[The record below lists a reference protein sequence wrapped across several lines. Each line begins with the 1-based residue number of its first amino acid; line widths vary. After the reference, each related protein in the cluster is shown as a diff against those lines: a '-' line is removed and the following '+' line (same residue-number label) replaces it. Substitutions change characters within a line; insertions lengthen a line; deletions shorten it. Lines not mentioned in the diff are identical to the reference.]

1 MRVRQPFIYL
11 LSLRVEKITF
21 SMRKGIL
28 FILMAAAG
36 IVCSC
41 GTGSENKYLT
51 DLSVEYMSEP
61 QGIDV
66 ASPRF
71 GWKNA
76 STEYGAK
83 QTAYR
88 LEVAESPENLAAGDC
103 VFDSGKIESG
113 ESVGIEYQGSPLKPH
128 TVYAWRVTVWDE
140 NNVSHT
146 SEPSEFSTGLMDEGW
161 GEAQWI
167 GSSQP
172 HFSRYRTKFE
182 IGCSMQPAEGAEHAV
197 LLLGYLDSEN
207 YVSVDYAV
215 ADGKARLV
223 LSHRT
228 DGVDTEDAAF
238 ALPFVNTASL
248 YKKHTLNADVKS
260 LDYAKGY
267 MISLSLDGRKLTD
280 QPVVIQP
287 YPLSVWKPYC
297 RFNDI
302 AFCQPEG
309 SAATFSDIIITEDVW
324 NTVLYKD
331 DDEYFEE
338 GTGEVH
344 ILPTSETTGAPMLR
358 GTFALD
364 GGKQVSSALLYI
376 TARGV
381 YEFYVNGKRCAS
393 DHGEYTDYFN
403 PGYTDY
409 RDRIMYNTY
418 NVSEA
423 LQAGNNALGI
433 MLGAGWYCDAMGYTT
448 SWADQYGN
456 QLSALAKLVINY
468 TDGTQQVVVSGPD
481 WKVTDNGPITS
492 DSFQNGEDYDARRE
506 IDGWADADFDDSQW
520 ENVTVW
526 DAPAESV
533 EIQSYIG
540 SPISCSMVLAAQ
552 SVSEPEPGVFVY
564 DMGQNMVGVPR
575 INVKGTEGQKIT
587 LRYGEMIYPEQVP
600 EDPLPPLTAED
611 YEANRGRVYNENY
624 RGALSTDHYIMRGLP
639 EGETICPHFTHHGYR
654 YVEIHGLTEALPLED
669 VEGLVLN
676 SIGEQMSSYET
687 SNPNIN
693 KLYSNIVWGQRG
705 NFLSVPT
712 DCPQRDERLGWT
724 GDAQVFARTA
734 TYNMNVDPF
743 YSRWIYTLRD
753 AQGDDGN
760 YCDYAP
766 RTGVP
771 PVGAD
776 RGNGAMGWA
785 DVGIILPWQVYM
797 QYGDIR
803 FIREHYPSMKRYMDY
818 LSQRAVGY
826 LQRGS
831 GYGDWVAVE
840 HTNSALTNTA
850 YWGYDALLMS
860 KMAKALGY
868 EEDAQYYTDLHAQIK
883 KAFNEAFV
891 DSEGRTTNTDK
902 VPPYVEWI
910 AGGADAEHEADTQT
924 SYVVPLQAEL
934 FDEVNKPKALQHL
947 AEDIAEHG
955 YTITTGFIGTPY
967 INLVLSENGLTD
979 AAYRLFEQTEFPSW
993 LYPVL
998 QGATTIWER
1007 WNSYTIKRGFGMVD
1021 MNSFNHY
1028 SFGAIEEWMMVH
1040 SLGIQRDEAAPG
1052 YRHFILQPQAGGTF
1066 DYIRGHYDTVY
1077 GRIESA
1083 WEKTKDGIVYT
1094 FRVPANT
1101 SASLSLEAL
1110 GVQNT
1115 SELEFLKGGKYAS
1128 LSESACELPA
1138 GEYQI
1143 RVK

>member
-1 MRVRQPFIYL
+1 
-11 LSLRVEKITF
+11 
-21 SMRKGIL
+21 MRKLIVFAL
-28 FILMAAAG
+28 SAAAL

-41 GTGSENKYLT
+41 GSKSDKSYLT

-61 QGIDV
+61 QGIDI

-71 GWKNA
+71 GWKIG
-76 STEYGAK
+76 SDSYGAA

-88 LEVAESPENLAAGDC
+88 IEVAESPAMLSAGTC
-103 VFDSGKIESG
+103 TYDSGKVDG
-113 ESVGIEYQGSPLKPH
+113 DASVGIEYKGSPLKPH
-128 TVYAWRVTVWDE
+128 TTYSWRVTVWDE
-140 NNVSHT
+140 KGKSHT
-146 SEPSEFSTGLMDEGW
+146 SAPSRFSTGLMDEGW
-161 GEAQWI
+161 SGAQWI
-167 GSSQP
+167 GSSEP
-172 HFSRYRTKFE
+172 HFSRYRTQFE
-182 IGCSMQPAEGAEHAV
+182 IGCSMQPSKGAEHAV
-197 LLLGYLDSEN
+197 LLFGYLDPEN

-215 ADGKARLV
+215 SGGKARLV

-228 DGVDTEDAAF
+228 EGVDTEGASF
-238 ALPFVNTASL
+238 ALPFIGTSALYDRHALKAS
-248 YKKHTLNADVKS
+248 VKS

-267 MISLSLDGRKLTD
+267 LVSLALDGRSLTPK
-280 QPVVIQP
+280 PVQILP
-287 YPLSVWKPYC
+287 YPLEAWKPYY
-297 RFNDI
+297 RLNDI

-309 SAATFSDIIITEDVW
+309 SSATFSDLLITENVW

-331 DDEYFEE
+331 DNEYFEE

-344 ILPTSETTGAPMLR
+344 IIPTAETTGAPMLR
-358 GTFALD
+358 KTFSLD
-364 GGKQVSSALLYI
+364 GGRQLASAKLYI
-376 TARGV
+376 TARGI
-381 YEFYVNGKRCAS
+381 YEFYVNGERYS
-393 DHGEYTDYFN
+393 SDYFN

-409 RDRIMYNTY
+409 RCRIMYNSY
-418 NVSEA
+418 DISDILRV
-423 LQAGNNALGI
+423 GDNALGI
-433 MLGAGWYCDAMGYTT
+433 MLGGGWYCDAMGFTT
-448 SWADQYGN
+448 AWADQYGN
-456 QLSALAKLVINY
+456 QLSALAKLVITY
-468 TDGTQQVVVSGPD
+468 SDGTEQTVVTDST
-481 WKVTDNGPITS
+481 WKVSDDGPITS

-506 IDGWADADFDDSQW
+506 IDGWSEPEFDDSSW
-520 ENVTVW
+520 RDVTVYE
-526 DAPAESV
+526 APADSV

-540 SPISCSMVLAAQ
+540 SPVSCHIVLTAQ

-575 INVKGTEGQKIT
+575 IQVKGVEGQKIT
-587 LRYGEMIYPEQVP
+587 LKYGEMIYPEEVP
-600 EDPLPPLTAED
+600 EDPLPPLTAAD
-611 YEANRGRVYNENY
+611 YEAHRGRAYNENY
-624 RGALSTDHYIMRGLP
+624 RGALSTDHYIMRGR
-639 EGETICPHFTHHGYR
+639 ENGETICPHFTHHGYR
-654 YVEIHGLTEALPLED
+654 YVEIHGLTEAIPLEY
-669 VEGLVLN
+669 VEGLVLE
-676 SIGEQMSSYET
+676 SIGEQKSSYET
-687 SNPNIN
+687 SNPDIN

-712 DCPQRDERLGWT
+712 DCPQRDERLGWS

-743 YSRWIYTLRD
+743 YSRWIYSLRD

-771 PVGAD
+771 PVGAN
-776 RGNGAMGWA
+776 RGEGAMGWA

-797 QYGDIR
+797 QYGDTR
-803 FIREHYPSMKRYMDY
+803 FIEQHYPSMKRYMEY
-818 LSQRAVGY
+818 LSNRAVGY
-826 LQRGS
+826 LQRGA

-850 YWGYDALLMS
+850 YWGYDALLMA

-868 EEDAQYYTDLHAQIK
+868 EEDAQYYTELHSQIK

-891 DSEGRTTNTDK
+891 DAEGRTTTTDK

-910 AGGADAEHEADTQT
+910 AGGADSEHVADTQT

-967 INLVLSENGLTD
+967 INLVLSENGMGD
-979 AAYRLFEQTEFPSW
+979 IAYRLFEQTEYPSW

-1007 WNSYTIKRGFGMVD
+1007 WNSYTIKRGFGLVD

-1052 YRHFILQPQAGGTF
+1052 YKHFILQPEAGGTF
-1066 DYIRGHYDTVY
+1066 TYIRGHYDTVY
-1077 GRIESA
+1077 GRIESG
-1083 WEKTKDGIVYT
+1083 WEKTSDGIVYD
-1094 FRVPANT
+1094 FKVPANT
-1101 SASLSLEAL
+1101 SATLSLEAL
-1110 GVQNT
+1110 GVDST
-1115 SELEFLKGGKYAS
+1115 DRLEFLKGGKHAVLDGGS
-1128 LSESACELPA
+1128 CSLPA
-1138 GEYQI
+1138 GEYRI